1 MGLTT
6 YSTQMCIFND
16 TLSYGQTVRI
26 GLVALY
32 VVSFLG
38 ELHAASD
45 VVAMWERL
53 SMTESEARTQ
63 LIQSYLATPWH
74 VMAYCGSY
82 RGYPEHWN
90 NTALISV
97 SSERALFLSILFIDR
112 SGRLKCGF
120 WTWCHSWMAL
130 LGRFPSGGIFCQR
143 LTIYHPWWEMW
154 KLWVWSMMGNNSL
167 TLVSQLRLL
176 RTS

>member
-1 MGLTT
+1 MTDEQKNVYFNMGLTT

-63 LIQSYLATPWH
+63 LIQSYLATP
-74 VMAYCGSY
+74 
-82 RGYPEHWN
+82 
-90 NTALISV
+90 
-97 SSERALFLSILFIDR
+97 
-112 SGRLKCGF
+112 
-120 WTWCHSWMAL
+120 
-130 LGRFPSGGIFCQR
+130 
-143 LTIYHPWWEMW
+143 
-154 KLWVWSMMGNNSL
+154 
-167 TLVSQLRLL
+167 
-176 RTS
+176 